1 MIYTSVNNPKIKEIK
16 KLKQK
21 KYRDQKGLFLV
32 EGEHLV
38 TEAYKTNSLKELIL
52 LENENSKLKVN
63 TIHVSAKVMNTLTD
77 LTTRTKMI
85 GICQKQNPKIKEES
99 LLILDNIQDP
109 GNLGTI
115 IRSAAA
121 FDINTIIL
129 DECTDVYSS
138 KTIRASQGMI
148 FHTNIITNKIKE
160 IIPKL
165 KEKGY
170 KIYGTKVD
178 GGKELKEIKKSQKFA
193 IIMGNEGNG
202 VKKEILNDCDEYIY
216 IKMNKNC
223 ESLNVAIATSIILYE
238 LRWKNAIHR

>member
-16 KLKQK
+16 KLHQK
-21 KYRDQKGLFLV
+21 KYREEKELFLV

-52 LENENSKLKVN
+52 LEKETTDLKVN
-63 TIHVSAKVMNTLTD
+63 TIHVSEKVMNYLSE
-77 LTTRTKMI
+77 LTTSPKMI
-85 GICQKQNPKIKEES
+85 GICQKHHPKIKEERI
-99 LLILDNIQDP
+99 LILDSIQDP

-129 DECTDVYSS
+129 DECTDVYSTKS
-138 KTIRASQGMI
+138 VRASQGMI
-148 FHTNIITNKIKE
+148 FHTNIITKKIKE
-160 IIPKL
+160 IIPNL

-170 KIYGTKVD
+170 TIYGTKVD
-178 GGKELKEIKKSQKFA
+178 GGRELKEIKKANKFA
-193 IIMGNEGNG
+193 LIMGNEGNG
-202 VKKEILNDCDEYIY
+202 VKKEILKECDEYIY
-216 IKMNKNC
+216 IKMNKTC

-238 LRWKNAIHR
+238 LRWKICYA